1 MSLRGAGHRA
11 RPAPPAR
18 RPIAA
23 GSAPALHPHWWRT
36 RARQDPAARS
46 PSHGGERHRLTP
58 PHPPARPG
66 LARPGRRDGTRVPAR
81 RAHVGSTSRSS
92 AAPARPSYQR
102 PTDVSLRTT
111 RPKSPADRRRH
122 RGRSAPPEPRP
133 AAPPLPSA
141 AAANRCPLP
150 ASQPIGIRRPVGAGQ
165 RIRRPGAGRL
175 LGRRAGGTRQSLGG
189 VWRGGG
195 LSGAPSGRAV
205 PAGTVPVPPAS
216 PRDPSRV
223 PTGTGERRR
232 VKLTPVQRAL
242 SARWTLTPDTW
253 VLQ

>member
-23 GSAPALHPHWWRT
+23 GSASALPPHWRRT
-36 RARQDPAARS
+36 RARQDPTART

-58 PHPPARPG
+58 PPPGSARLGP
-66 LARPGRRDGTRVPAR
+66 AERSGTRVPAR
-81 RAHVGSTSRSS
+81 RAHVGSASHSSS
-92 AAPARPSYQR
+92 ARSSYQR

-111 RPKSPADRRRH
+111 HPKSPADRRRH
-122 RGRSAPPEPRP
+122 RGRSAPPELRP

-150 ASQPIGIRRPVGAGQ
+150 APQPIGIRRRVGAGQ

-175 LGRRAGGTRQSLGG
+175 LGRRAGRSRQLLGG
-189 VWRGGG
+189 VRA
-195 LSGAPSGRAV
+195 GAAPGHPQPGQTPASHPDPPRIPPGSSPHPSSI
-205 PAGTVPVPPAS
+205 PPA
-216 PRDPSRV
+216 PR
-223 PTGTGERRR
+223 
-232 VKLTPVQRAL
+232 LRAPG
-242 SARWTLTPDTW
+242 SVA
-253 VLQ
+253 V